1 MKTDIHYLCKTN
13 LGLLPLSS
21 SKRCFLA
28 RGWRRASFMIRIF
41 LLPLSCVLVTTS
53 QAQSLFP
60 VSPHSFHEPID
71 TAVLRVVYR
80 MSFIPDIHQPKQ
92 KEEQELE
99 LLLGKRYEQFRF
111 NVAGYGKGIS
121 KPSGS
126 GLNIPEEGLAASV
139 FIFDKH
145 LGQRQTY
152 IKGIAPSMVSYTE
165 KEASPLW
172 DIKAETELIMGHT
185 CQKAVAKYL
194 GRTYTAWFT
203 SDIPVS
209 TGPWK
214 LRGLPGLILRVTD
227 SNREYQFEAI
237 LIESNLRN
245 TISIKSVEGRYSLTS
260 REKVNELLKHMHK
273 DILQAGE
280 VIYGRRP
287 KVIGSNASVISIPYN
302 PIELE

>member
-1 MKTDIHYLCKTN
+1 
-13 LGLLPLSS
+13 
-21 SKRCFLA
+21 
-28 RGWRRASFMIRIF
+28 MIRIF

-126 GLNIPEEGLAASV
+126 VLNIPEEGLAASV
-139 FIFDKH
+139 FMLDKH

-302 PIELE
+302 PMELE

>member
-1 MKTDIHYLCKTN
+1 
-13 LGLLPLSS
+13 
-21 SKRCFLA
+21 
-28 RGWRRASFMIRIF
+28 MIRIF

-260 REKVNELLKHMHK
+260 REKVNELLKHIHK

-280 VIYGRRP
+280 VINGRRP
-287 KVIGSNASVISIPYN
+287 KVIGSNASVVSISYN

>member
-13 LGLLPLSS
+13 LGILLLSS
-21 SKRCFLA
+21 SERCFLA
-28 RGWRRASFMIRIF
+28 KGWTRANVMIRILF
-41 LLPLSCVLVTTS
+41 LPLLFCVLVTTS

-60 VSPHSFHEPID
+60 GSPHSFHEPID
-71 TAVLRVVYR
+71 TAVL
-80 MSFIPDIHQPKQ
+80 SFIPDIHQPKQ

-111 NVAGYGKGIS
+111 NADGYGKGTS

-126 GLNIPEEGLAASV
+126 GLNVPEEGLATSV

-145 LGQRQTY
+145 LGHRQTY

-165 KEASPLW
+165 KEASPQW

-203 SDIPVS
+203 SDIPIS
-209 TGPWK
+209 AGPWK

-237 LIESNLRN
+237 LIESNLKN
-245 TISIKSVEGRYSLTS
+245 TIFI
-260 REKVNELLKHMHK
+260 M
-273 DILQAGE
+273 
-280 VIYGRRP
+280 
-287 KVIGSNASVISIPYN
+287 
-302 PIELE
+302 

>member
-1 MKTDIHYLCKTN
+1 
-13 LGLLPLSS
+13 
-21 SKRCFLA
+21 
-28 RGWRRASFMIRIF
+28 MIRIF
-41 LLPLSCVLVTTS
+41 FLSLLSCVLVTTS

-60 VSPHSFHEPID
+60 GSPHSFHEPID
-71 TAVLRVVYR
+71 IAVLRVVYR

-165 KEASPLW
+165 KETSPQW

-209 TGPWK
+209 AGPWK

-245 TISIKSVEGRYSLTS
+245 TISIKSVKGRYSLTS

-280 VIYGRRP
+280 VINGRRP